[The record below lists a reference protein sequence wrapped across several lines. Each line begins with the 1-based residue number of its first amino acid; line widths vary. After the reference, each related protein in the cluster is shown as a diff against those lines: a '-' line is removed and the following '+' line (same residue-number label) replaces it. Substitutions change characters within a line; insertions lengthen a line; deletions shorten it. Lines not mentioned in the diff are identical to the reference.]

1 MHKIY
6 LKIAVF
12 LGALSVAMGAFAAHG
27 LKKIVAEKSV
37 AVFQTGVQYQMYHVF
52 ALLATGILYQFFQN
66 KFITNAGKFFILGI
80 ILFSGSLYVLTF
92 SEVLHST
99 AFSWIVFVT
108 PLGGVTFIIGWLL
121 LFLGIRK

>member
-1 MHKIY
+1 MEEHKM
-6 LKIAVF
+6 LSEDAV
-12 LGALSVAMGAFAAHG
+12 
-27 LKKIVAEKSV
+27 
-37 AVFQTGVQYQMYHVF
+37 
-52 ALLATGILYQFFQN
+52 FQN

-108 PLGGVTFIIGWLL
+108 PLGGVTFIIGWFL